1 VEALFGNFPR
11 LSFKHPSKSGHI
23 LKASNHTST
32 SKMHELPMPQ
42 LVYEFDIQGK
52 FIRLWGRGL
61 YSRVLRTRE
70 KEMDVEA
77 GHVLQNTE

>member
-1 VEALFGNFPR
+1 
-11 LSFKHPSKSGHI
+11 
-23 LKASNHTST
+23 
-32 SKMHELPMPQ
+32 MPQ

-61 YSRVLRTRE
+61 YNRFLTTRE